1 VVLGVAGHP
10 KFKAALAEDEV
21 GLAQIAVIVL
31 YSPADAQ
38 AVLALDGNAAQFLLD
53 IIQQVS
59 ASTYFRLSVRLF
71 CRRWTMAYLCA
82 MVVPRH
88 TGSSENWGKRATS
101 CLPHS

>member
-1 VVLGVAGHP
+1 VAGHP

-21 GLAQIAVIVL
+21 GLAKIVTTVL

-38 AVLALDGNAAQFLLD
+38 AVLALEGNAAQSLLD

-59 ASTYFRLSVRLF
+59 ASNYFRLSVRFF
-71 CRRWTMAYLCA
+71 CRRWTTAYLCA
-82 MVVPRH
+82 MGVPRH
-88 TGSSENWGKRATS
+88 TDSSENWGKLATS